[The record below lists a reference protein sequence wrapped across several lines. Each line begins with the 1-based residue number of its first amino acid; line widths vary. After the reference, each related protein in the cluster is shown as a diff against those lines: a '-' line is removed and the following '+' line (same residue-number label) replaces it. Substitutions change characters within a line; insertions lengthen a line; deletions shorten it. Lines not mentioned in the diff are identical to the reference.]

1 LNDLGLIAPE
11 IILLIGG
18 LLVFCLDVAYND
30 DRKTGLSFMA
40 ISVLV
45 LSAALLAALLQ
56 ISSLQNELQQ
66 FGVRDPHVAFFMMDI
81 DLFGQF
87 IKLTIFAGMI
97 LIAMAGGSYMNTRT
111 THQGEFWTFFL
122 MVSLAMSVAVSANN
136 LVLLYVS
143 IEFLSITSYMLA
155 GFLRKDRR
163 SNEAGLKYFL
173 YGSIASAVMLYGI
186 SLLYGATGSLYLRD
200 IAQFFFAQIA
210 QAGEVA
216 GLSYVAIPAT
226 LLILVGL
233 GFKASLAPFHQWAPD
248 TYDGSPTP
256 VATFLSTASKA
267 AAFAVLAR
275 FFIVGLAPFQV
286 SWVPIL
292 AGLSIITMTMG
303 NLAALRQNNIKRM
316 LAYSSIAQAGYILM
330 GLVAMT
336 TETGVAMN
344 GLNGVLIYLF
354 AYLFTNVGA
363 FLVVMAVEETTGSTD
378 ISAYEGLI
386 RRAPWLAVMFV
397 IFLLSLTG
405 IPLTGGFLGK
415 LYVFGAAV
423 QHQYFWLAA
432 AGMINAAI
440 AGYYYLNVVRAMFF
454 SSEGDE
460 ITPTG
465 GGVAA
470 TSILEVPMGMQ
481 VSLLICTLATLWIG
495 IYPIT
500 VIGWVNDA
508 SVQLLAWPF

>member
-11 IILLIGG
+11 MILLVGG
-18 LLVFCLDVAYND
+18 LLVFCLDVAFTNE
-30 DRKTGLSFMA
+30 RKSGISYMALSILTLA
-40 ISVLV
+40 
-45 LSAALLAALLQ
+45 AALLAVLLQ
-56 ISSLQNELQQ
+56 M
-66 FGVRDPHVAFFMMDI
+66 GVEPQVAFFMMDV
-81 DLFGQF
+81 DAFSRF

-97 LIAMAGGSYMNTRT
+97 LIAIAGGGYMHSRT
-111 THQGEFWTFFL
+111 LHQGEFWTFFL

-200 IAQFFFAQIA
+200 IGQFFATEMVGATEISGIA
-210 QAGEVA
+210 F
-216 GLSYVAIPAT
+216 VAIPAT
-226 LLILVGL
+226 LLTLVGL

-256 VATFLSTASKA
+256 IATYLSTASKA
-267 AAFAVLAR
+267 AAFAVIAR
-275 FFIVGLAPFQV
+275 VFIVGLAPFQV

-303 NLAALRQNNIKRM
+303 NLAALRQTNIKRM
-316 LAYSSIAQAGYILM
+316 LAYSSVAQAGYILM
-330 GLVAMT
+330 GLVAVT
-336 TETGVAMN
+336 AEPGVAMN
-344 GLNGVLIYLF
+344 GLNGVLIYIF

-363 FLVVMAVEETTGSTD
+363 FLVVMAVEETTGSTH
-378 ISAYEGLI
+378 INAYEGLI

-397 IFLLSLTG
+397 VFLLSLTG

-432 AGMINAAI
+432 VGMINAAI
-440 AGYYYLNVVRAMFF
+440 AGFYYLNVVRAMFF
-454 SSEGDE
+454 NNEEVVEGS
-460 ITPTG
+460 G
-465 GGVAA
+465 GAA
-470 TSILEVPMGMQ
+470 LLEVPMGTQ
-481 VSLLICTLATLWIG
+481 VSLLVCTVATIWIG
-495 IYPIT
+495 VYPVTILT
-500 VIGWVNDA
+500 WANDA
-508 SVQLLAWPF
+508 SVQLLTWPF

>member
-11 IILLIGG
+11 IILLVGG
-18 LLVFCLDVAYND
+18 LLVFCLDVAFTNEGKSGISYMA
-30 DRKTGLSFMA
+30 LSILTLA
-40 ISVLV
+40 
-45 LSAALLAALLQ
+45 AALLAVLLQ
-56 ISSLQNELQQ
+56 M
-66 FGVRDPHVAFFMMDI
+66 GVEPQVAFFMMDV
-81 DLFGQF
+81 DAFSRF

-97 LIAMAGGSYMNTRT
+97 LIAIAGGGYMHSRT
-111 THQGEFWTFFL
+111 LHQGEFWTFFL

-200 IAQFFFAQIA
+200 IGQFFATEMVGATEISGIA
-210 QAGEVA
+210 F
-216 GLSYVAIPAT
+216 VAIPAT
-226 LLILVGL
+226 LLTLVGL

-256 VATFLSTASKA
+256 VATYLSTASKA
-267 AAFAVLAR
+267 AAFAVIAR
-275 FFIVGLAPFQV
+275 VFIVGLASFQV

-303 NLAALRQNNIKRM
+303 NLAALRQTNIKRM
-316 LAYSSIAQAGYILM
+316 LAYSSVAQAGYILM
-330 GLVAMT
+330 GLVAVT
-336 TETGVAMN
+336 AETGVAMN
-344 GLNGVLIYLF
+344 GLNGVLIYIF

-363 FLVVMAVEETTGSTD
+363 FLVVMAVEETTGSTH
-378 ISAYEGLI
+378 INAYEGLI

-397 IFLLSLTG
+397 VFLLSLTG

-432 AGMINAAI
+432 VGMINAAI
-440 AGYYYLNVVRAMFF
+440 AGFYYLNVVRAMFF
-454 SSEGDE
+454 NNEEIVEGS
-460 ITPTG
+460 G
-465 GGVAA
+465 GAA
-470 TSILEVPMGMQ
+470 LLEVPMGTQ
-481 VSLLICTLATLWIG
+481 VSLLVCTVATIWIG
-495 IYPIT
+495 VYPVTILT
-500 VIGWVNDA
+500 WANDA
-508 SVQLLAWPF
+508 SVQLLTWPF